1 MKSLVGGIDV
11 GSERHHVIIMNDKE
25 EILYDREVAQ
35 KFSDFHEAIEEFR
48 EIEAKEK
55 VTIEFAMEGKNG

>member
-1 MKSLVGGIDV
+1 MKRISGGIDV

-35 KFSDFHEAIEEFR
+35 KFKAPFFSWHKDHIRYRIPAFR
-48 EIEAKEK
+48 KFRAC
-55 VTIEFAMEGKNG
+55 